1 LQKETHQHLQE
12 KEKQLKQQATI
23 QQKLE
28 AQLKQSEKAVLTNT
42 YLLKEREENFMKKL
56 QEKDTALQQME
67 KKNKSL
73 KETISKV
80 SGKSES

>member
-1 LQKETHQHLQE
+1 
-12 KEKQLKQQATI
+12 
-23 QQKLE
+23 
-28 AQLKQSEKAVLTNT
+28 
-42 YLLKEREENFMKKL
+42 MKKL